1 MGVRDRIASA
11 YLTVVSALSVIRPG
25 GGGDAKL
32 TVVVHEGKVG
42 RHSQAKYLVTIRHGK
57 EKKQTKKKRSDGLLW
72 DHTADFSRWT
82 PEDPLILKLRK
93 AKRCKD
99 TTIAKLSIDV
109 AGALESA
116 DGLPN
121 RWWYVMKRLD
131 KSGRQK
137 EDVFLQ
143 ITVTVDG
150 REAKKD
156 PGRPAEDPASTAAQ
170 QKSQTTP
177 ELKASSPPPTST
189 TDPAASQLAAAS
201 TPDTTEKTSTKRE
214 DKPSHER
221 RSSVSQ
227 KGEVGSRRSD
237 RSRSTDISPTCAA
250 GDVKPASATPPSNL
264 PASFDTPDKTGA
276 SGHGEGDV
284 KKGPECH
291 HFRDKDGKVSEVL
304 VPTAANCKDNIDS
317 GRGHEGPVKSAPS
330 KKTVTAA
337 AQELPVSDIH
347 QAGQKEAVTVS
358 TDVDND
364 SGQAESA
371 TTKEEQQMPEPRMD
385 PKDALTEMY
394 LKNLKRILAQRDFP
408 QHLVPRYAWMI
419 EGLSK
424 DTETAQPANSDKD
437 KGGAGETASS
447 TQGGGV
453 ALTPANPR
461 NKNTDD
467 PEFEKMMHVWSIEDL
482 WDKFTK
488 MRKSA
493 DELLAYAKSLQ
504 AKLSAAVP
512 HVLAYPVIKKLLAH
526 VPERTSYDLPDT
538 EGLSLQDL
546 EAIEDN
552 LAKSLK
558 EEKSRATYLRE
569 RFIDELCSVA
579 MNEAPQILSKED

>member
-11 YLTVVSALSVIRPG
+11 YLTVVSALSVLRPG
-25 GGGDAKL
+25 GGGEAKL
-32 TVVVHEGKVG
+32 SIVVHEGKVG

-57 EKKQTKKKRSDGLLW
+57 EKKHTKKRKSDGLLW
-72 DHTADFSRWT
+72 DHVAEFSHWT
-82 PEDPLILKLRK
+82 PKDPLILKLRK

-99 TTIAKLSIDV
+99 ATIAKLSIDV
-109 AGALESA
+109 AAALESV

-121 RWWYVMKRLD
+121 RWWYAIERLD

-137 EDVFLQ
+137 EEVFLQ

-150 REAKKD
+150 RQMKKD
-156 PGRPAEDPASTAAQ
+156 PAKPTEKPASTAA
-170 QKSQTTP
+170 QTTP
-177 ELKASSPPPTST
+177 ELKASSPPPAST
-189 TDPAASQLAAAS
+189 TGPAASQPVVAS
-201 TPDTTEKTSTKRE
+201 DEANKSSRSAKRE
-214 DKPSHER
+214 DKASHER

-227 KGEVGSRRSD
+227 EGEVGSGRS
-237 RSRSTDISPTCAA
+237 DISPSCAA
-250 GDVKPASATPPSNL
+250 GDVKPASSIPPSSP
-264 PASFDTPDKTGA
+264 PASFDTPDKAGT

-284 KKGPECH
+284 KAGPECH
-291 HFRDKDGKVSEVL
+291 DFRDKDGEISEVL
-304 VPTAANCKDNIDS
+304 VPTAVDYTGNTDS
-317 GRGHEGPVKSAPS
+317 GRGHQGPAKSAPF
-330 KKTVTAA
+330 KETALAA
-337 AQELPVSDIH
+337 APELPVSDIH

-371 TTKEEQQMPEPRMD
+371 TTKEEQEVPKPRMD

-408 QHLVPRYAWMI
+408 QHLVSRYAWMI

-424 DTETAQPANSDKD
+424 DTEMDRPANSDTNTD
-437 KGGAGETASS
+437 GPGEVASS

-482 WDKFTK
+482 LDKFTK

-493 DELLAYAKSLQ
+493 DELLAYAESLLT
-504 AKLSAAVP
+504 KLSAAVP
-512 HVLAYPVIKKLLAH
+512 HVLDYPLIKNLLAH
-526 VPERTSYDLPDT
+526 VPESTSYDFPDT

-546 EAIEDN
+546 EVIEDN
-552 LAKSLK
+552 LAKLLK
-558 EEKSRATYLRE
+558 EEKNRATYLRE

-579 MNEAPQILSKED
+579 MNEAPQVLSKED

>member
-11 YLTVVSALSVIRPG
+11 YLTVVSALSVLRPG
-25 GGGDAKL
+25 GGGEAKL
-32 TVVVHEGKVG
+32 SVVVHEGKVG

-57 EKKQTKKKRSDGLLW
+57 EKKHTKKRKSDGLLW
-72 DHTADFSRWT
+72 GHVAEFSHWT
-82 PEDPLILKLRK
+82 PKDPLILKLRK

-99 TTIAKLSIDV
+99 ATIAKLSIDV
-109 AGALESA
+109 AAALESV

-121 RWWYVMKRLD
+121 RWWYAMKRLD

-137 EDVFLQ
+137 EEVFLQ

-150 REAKKD
+150 RQMKTDPAK
-156 PGRPAEDPASTAAQ
+156 PAEEPASTAAQ
-170 QKSQTTP
+170 EKSQTPP
-177 ELKASSPPPTST
+177 ELKANSPPPTST
-189 TDPAASQLAAAS
+189 TGPAASQPVVVSDEADKPSA
-201 TPDTTEKTSTKRE
+201 KRE
-214 DKPSHER
+214 DKASHDR
-221 RSSVSQ
+221 HSSISQ
-227 KGEVGSRRSD
+227 EEEAGSGRPG
-237 RSRSTDISPTCAA
+237 ISPPCAA
-250 GDVKPASATPPSNL
+250 GDVKPASSIPPSG
-264 PASFDTPDKTGA
+264 PAASFDRPDKTGT

-291 HFRDKDGKVSEVL
+291 HFRDKDGKVSD
-304 VPTAANCKDNIDS
+304 VPTAADCHKCTGNIDHE
-317 GRGHEGPVKSAPS
+317 RGQDPAKSAPF
-330 KKTVTAA
+330 KETALAA

-347 QAGQKEAVTVS
+347 QAGQKEVVTVS

-364 SGQAESA
+364 SGRSQADSA
-371 TTKEEQQMPEPRMD
+371 PTKEEQEMPEPRMD
-385 PKDALTEMY
+385 PRDALTEMY

-424 DTETAQPANSDKD
+424 DTEMDRPANSDTNTD
-437 KGGAGETASS
+437 GPGETSSS

-453 ALTPANPR
+453 ALTQANPR

-493 DELLAYAKSLQ
+493 DELLAYAESLRS
-504 AKLSAAVP
+504 KLSAAVP
-512 HVLAYPVIKKLLAH
+512 HVLAYPLIKNLIAH
-526 VPERTSYDLPDT
+526 VPERTSYVVPDT
-538 EGLSLQDL
+538 EGMSLQDL
-546 EAIEDN
+546 QVIEDT
-552 LAKSLK
+552 LAKLLK

-579 MNEAPQILSKED
+579 MNEAPQVLSKEA